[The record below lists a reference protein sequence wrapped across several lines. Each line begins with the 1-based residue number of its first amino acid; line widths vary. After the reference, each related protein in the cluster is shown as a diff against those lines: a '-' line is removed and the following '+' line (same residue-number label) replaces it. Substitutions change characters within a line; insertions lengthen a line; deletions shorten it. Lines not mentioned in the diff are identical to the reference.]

1 MTREVG
7 EAPDTFEFVVV
18 GGGRNVAVGEKLY
31 EAVFAPEFGADE
43 LSPPWFGDEGVV
55 TLAALASDGTPAGG
69 IAIWRYDCGVLLIG
83 YIAVAPKWRRHHI
96 ASRLFEEAATRWW
109 PPLDI
114 GAPAH
119 SSESAASPLVVLE
132 VEDPRY
138 FDDPGTRRRVRFF
151 NSCGVKI
158 LVLDGRLFKYTQPQL
173 AGSNSTG
180 RVPNMLLGVTG
191 PLAVADSRTLPT
203 PLVAKWLREYYAAE
217 EGELDSDPP
226 GVHALQRARTVE
238 LIEIGRYDSVPEGMD
253 PRNNSVGQRP

>member
-43 LSPPWFGDEGVV
+43 LNPPWFGDEGVV

-132 VEDPRY
+132 VEGRDHVEDAVAKGARVRHLVEIR
-138 FDDPGTRRRVRFF
+138 DSVDAVRRRSADTFLDALRPRFRKLWR
-151 NSCGVKI
+151 S
-158 LVLDGRLFKYTQPQL
+158 RLAAHPYP
-173 AGSNSTG
+173 S
-180 RVPNMLLGVTG
+180 
-191 PLAVADSRTLPT
+191 VAASAP
-203 PLVAKWLREYYAAE
+203 A
-217 EGELDSDPP
+217 S
-226 GVHALQRARTVE
+226 
-238 LIEIGRYDSVPEGMD
+238 
-253 PRNNSVGQRP
+253 